1 MSLLKTPSSRPSPCS
16 SPTVAAT
23 PPLHAQDSDDI
34 RYMVGALKVLGI
46 QLEERWEK
54 GEMVVTGCGGNF
66 PTQGAELFLGNAG
79 TTMRPLTAA
88 VAAAGRGK

>member
-1 MSLLKTPSSRPSPCS
+1 
-16 SPTVAAT
+16 
-23 PPLHAQDSDDI
+23 
-34 RYMVGALKVLGI
+34 MVGALKVLGI

-79 TTMRPLTAA
+79 TAMRPLTAA